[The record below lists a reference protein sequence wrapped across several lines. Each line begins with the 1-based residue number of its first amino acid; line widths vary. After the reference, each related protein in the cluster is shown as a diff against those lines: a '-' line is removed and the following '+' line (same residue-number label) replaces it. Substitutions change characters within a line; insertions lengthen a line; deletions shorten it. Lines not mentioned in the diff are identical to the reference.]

1 MTPEQGC
8 KLKNIWTYTLHK
20 RTTTISILF
29 LTIIVFLAVV
39 IPYVSPYSDDL
50 NGAVHL
56 EINNQAPSFSHIFGT
71 DSAGRDMFTLTIR
84 GGLVSLRVAIGV
96 VLMSVV
102 LGVPLG
108 LIAGVSR
115 KWVDE
120 TIMRT
125 SDAFLAFPPFVLP
138 IVIAIALGGSL
149 NNVMFGI
156 AISWFPWYVRIAR
169 AQAIMIRSSD
179 YVLISKSMG
188 ASTFYIIKKHI
199 LPEVKDCAD
208 DYGQTHPSVT
218 GKPIPING
226 VVGDQQSATIG
237 QCCFEPGSLKST
249 YGTGAF
255 VLLNTGSKK
264 IYSKNRLLTTIAYRI
279 NGKTTYAMEG
289 SIFIAGAGVQWL
301 RDKMKLIKKAPET
314 EKIARSSNI
323 NDGIYIVPAFS
334 GMGAPY
340 WRPDA
345 RGLITGLT
353 RDSNWQS
360 LVRATV
366 ESVAYQSY
374 DLFNAMNKDG
384 LKPRIVKIDGGMVA
398 NNWFS
403 QFLSDTI
410 NLKVIRP
417 KAVSYT
423 HLTLPTKA

>member
-1 MTPEQGC
+1 M
-8 KLKNIWTYTLHK
+8 KNIWTYTLHK
-20 RTTTISILF
+20 SSTTSSILF

-108 LIAGVSR
+108 LIAGVSS

-120 TIMRT
+120 TIMRI

-188 ASTFYIIKKHI
+188 ASTFYIVKKHI
-199 LPEVKDCAD
+199 LPNSISPVIVQASIDAGYAILTVAGLSFIGLGAQPPLPEWGLLITASRAQFL
-208 DYGQTHPSVT
+208 YHWW
-218 GKPIPING
+218 
-226 VVGDQQSATIG
+226 VVV
-237 QCCFEPGSLKST
+237 FPGI
-249 YGTGAF
+249 F
-255 VLLNTGSKK
+255 
-264 IYSKNRLLTTIAYRI
+264 ILLTVLSFNVI
-279 NGKTTYAMEG
+279 GDD
-289 SIFIAGAGVQWL
+289 L
-301 RDKMKLIKKAPET
+301 RNFLNP
-314 EKIARSSNI
+314 KIERN
-323 NDGIYIVPAFS
+323 
-334 GMGAPY
+334 
-340 WRPDA
+340 
-345 RGLITGLT
+345 
-353 RDSNWQS
+353 
-360 LVRATV
+360 
-366 ESVAYQSY
+366 
-374 DLFNAMNKDG
+374 
-384 LKPRIVKIDGGMVA
+384 
-398 NNWFS
+398 
-403 QFLSDTI
+403 
-410 NLKVIRP
+410 
-417 KAVSYT
+417 
-423 HLTLPTKA
+423 

>member
-1 MTPEQGC
+1 M
-8 KLKNIWTYTLHK
+8 KNIWTYILHK

-29 LTIIVFLAVV
+29 LTITVFLAVV

-108 LIAGVSR
+108 FIAGVSS

-120 TIMRT
+120 TIMRI

-188 ASTFYIIKKHI
+188 ASTFHIIKKHI
-199 LPEVKDCAD
+199 LPNSISPVIVQASIDAGYAILTVAGLSFIGLGAQPPLPEWGLLITASRAQFL
-208 DYGQTHPSVT
+208 YHWW
-218 GKPIPING
+218 
-226 VVGDQQSATIG
+226 VVV
-237 QCCFEPGSLKST
+237 FPGI
-249 YGTGAF
+249 F
-255 VLLNTGSKK
+255 
-264 IYSKNRLLTTIAYRI
+264 ILLTVLSFNVI
-279 NGKTTYAMEG
+279 GDD
-289 SIFIAGAGVQWL
+289 L
-301 RDKMKLIKKAPET
+301 RNFLNP
-314 EKIARSSNI
+314 KIERN
-323 NDGIYIVPAFS
+323 
-334 GMGAPY
+334 
-340 WRPDA
+340 
-345 RGLITGLT
+345 
-353 RDSNWQS
+353 
-360 LVRATV
+360 
-366 ESVAYQSY
+366 
-374 DLFNAMNKDG
+374 
-384 LKPRIVKIDGGMVA
+384 
-398 NNWFS
+398 
-403 QFLSDTI
+403 
-410 NLKVIRP
+410 
-417 KAVSYT
+417 
-423 HLTLPTKA
+423 

>member
-1 MTPEQGC
+1 M
-8 KLKNIWTYTLHK
+8 KNIWKYTLHK

-108 LIAGVSR
+108 LIAGVSS

-120 TIMRT
+120 TIMRI

-188 ASTFYIIKKHI
+188 ASTFYIVKKHI
-199 LPEVKDCAD
+199 LPNSISPVIVQASIDAGYAILTVAGLSFIGLGAQPPLPEWGLLITASRAQFL
-208 DYGQTHPSVT
+208 YHWW
-218 GKPIPING
+218 
-226 VVGDQQSATIG
+226 VVV
-237 QCCFEPGSLKST
+237 FPGI
-249 YGTGAF
+249 F
-255 VLLNTGSKK
+255 
-264 IYSKNRLLTTIAYRI
+264 ILLTVLSFNVI
-279 NGKTTYAMEG
+279 GDD
-289 SIFIAGAGVQWL
+289 L
-301 RDKMKLIKKAPET
+301 RNFLNP
-314 EKIARSSNI
+314 KIERN
-323 NDGIYIVPAFS
+323 
-334 GMGAPY
+334 
-340 WRPDA
+340 
-345 RGLITGLT
+345 
-353 RDSNWQS
+353 
-360 LVRATV
+360 
-366 ESVAYQSY
+366 
-374 DLFNAMNKDG
+374 
-384 LKPRIVKIDGGMVA
+384 
-398 NNWFS
+398 
-403 QFLSDTI
+403 
-410 NLKVIRP
+410 
-417 KAVSYT
+417 
-423 HLTLPTKA
+423 